1 MITLLITDKWILSSL
16 IDVPKK
22 NLLEEAPIDEEV
34 LDRFKTHSTV
44 KTNGLFYT
52 GAVIVTNELRLKRN
66 RRAGRKEPT
75 WRKRIEVAERE
86 LLWYI
91 QPDPS
96 ENKIKNNKLIQN

>member
-22 NLLEEAPIDEEV
+22 NLLQEAPIDEEV
-34 LDRFKTHSTV
+34 LDRFKTHFIV

-52 GAVIVTNELRLKRN
+52 RAVIVTNELRLKRN

-75 WRKRIEVAERE
+75 WRKRLEVAESG
-86 LLWYI
+86 LLWQI
-91 QPDPS
+91 KPDPLK
-96 ENKIKNNKLIQN
+96 NKIKNNELIQN